1 MYEEETFGAD
11 VFADGTTFVSHSEST
26 ALARCK
32 RSECLGRL
40 NAVPTGLNLGFTQC
54 VAFCVDRM
62 QRHEIEIEC
71 PTFIAKGVA
80 GGIGKRE
87 IRLADARGKVILPK
101 LPMESKRSFAIAR
114 DKDKGKEAKGE
125 EARKEFFH
133 GKYVFMLQRYGI
145 ICIYAKKAVLLSAG
159 FFEKTKITP
168 NYKKLIKII

>member
-1 MYEEETFGAD
+1 M
-11 VFADGTTFVSHSEST
+11 
-26 ALARCK
+26 
-32 RSECLGRL
+32 
-40 NAVPTGLNLGFTQC
+40 PTSLNLRFTEC
-54 VAFCVDRM
+54 IALGVDRM
-62 QRHEIEIEC
+62 EGHEVEIER
-71 PTFIAKGVA
+71 PTLIGQSIA

-87 IRLADARGKVILPK
+87 IGLADARGKVILPK

-114 DKDKGKEAKGE
+114 DKDKGKEAKGD

-145 ICIYAKKAVLLSAG
+145 ICIYAKKVVLLSAG